1 MTTWKQSGSVHTAR
15 LLGVTLVVS
24 PWWTQAHPWQWKVS
38 SAFASHMH
46 GVHRAVAVSGLS
58 ASCKDAKRKAE
69 EMAGAVCQACDLLGE
84 AVKGSQQ

>member
-24 PWWTQAHPWQWKVS
+24 PWWTRAHPWQWKVS

-46 GVHRAVAVSGLS
+46 GVSRTVEASGLS
-58 ASCKDAKRKAE
+58 TTLEEAKRTAE
-69 EMAGAVCQACDLLGE
+69 EMAGAVCQACDLLLGE
-84 AVKGSQQ
+84 AVKP